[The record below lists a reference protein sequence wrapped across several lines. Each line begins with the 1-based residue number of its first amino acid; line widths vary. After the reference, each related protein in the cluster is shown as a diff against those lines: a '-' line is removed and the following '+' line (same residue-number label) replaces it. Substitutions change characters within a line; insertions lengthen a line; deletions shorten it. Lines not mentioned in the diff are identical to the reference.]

1 MTVSA
6 RFLILLPLGVLLAA
20 CAHRES
26 PPANDR
32 IPFDQRLSHFQSLHN
47 GTKFEE
53 LRAYFTKDATIQ
65 SPLTPRPVGVEK
77 YLTALKA
84 EPYQL
89 SFSRTEVV
97 YSLPTRAATR
107 SDAVASAPG
116 RFDLKERVTVDW
128 RVENGYWRISR
139 ILFPNWSPIVGT
151 WRRGGLR
158 GEGSIELRILPDGK
172 YLVVLA
178 ADASTPEFRGHLSRR
193 ELTGS
198 SLRIRRQMTR
208 TICKPERE
216 PMSSCARQRAS
227 TCARFRTRT
236 PGGRNDSKA
245 LGWRLA
251 DSPRKAIGNPGGF
264 A

>member
-47 GTKFEE
+47 GAEFEE

-178 ADASTPEFRGHLSRR
+178 ADASTPEFRGIYRVESNRIVFADTSSNDPHNLQ
-193 ELTGS
+193 TGEGTYVF
-198 SLRIRRQMTR
+198 LRTATGIDLRKVQDENSWRA
-208 TICKPERE
+208 ERFE
-216 PMSSCARQRAS
+216 GPWVA
-227 TCARFRTRT
+227 
-236 PGGRNDSKA
+236 
-245 LGWRLA
+245 
-251 DSPRKAIGNPGGF
+251 PR
-264 A
+264 